1 MKPKIR
7 SGHQRIKKIS
17 KTLIKILYET
27 FGSIKDIK
35 ILSKEDEI
43 KLRFSERLFV
53 YEKQFIYS
61 INKKIS

>member
-7 SGHQRIKKIS
+7 SWASTNQKIS

-43 KLRFSERLFV
+43 KLRFSERLLCMK
-53 YEKQFIYS
+53 KQFIYS